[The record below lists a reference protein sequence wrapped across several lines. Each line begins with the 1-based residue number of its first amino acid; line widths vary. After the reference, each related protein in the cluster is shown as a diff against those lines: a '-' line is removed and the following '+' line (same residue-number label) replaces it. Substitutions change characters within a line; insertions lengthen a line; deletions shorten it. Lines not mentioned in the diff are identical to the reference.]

1 MAKLAILLNI
11 EARSGKEADVE
22 ALLLDALPLAR
33 AEAGTRG
40 WYAFKSGP
48 STFGIFDTFDDAAGR
63 HAHLDGAVARLLLGR
78 TEELL
83 ARPPQVPSVDLLA
96 VQCPAYTIPAPERP
110 GGPPAGAPPPPV

>member
-1 MAKLAILLNI
+1 MLRGHRPGRGRHDMAKLAILLNI

-22 ALLLDALPLAR
+22 ALLLDALPMAR

-63 HAHLDGAVARLLLGR
+63 HAHLDGVVPRLLLGR
-78 TEELL
+78 TQELM
-83 ARPPQVPSVDLLA
+83 ARPPQVTSVDLLE
-96 VQCPAYTIPAPERP
+96 VK
-110 GGPPAGAPPPPV
+110 